1 MYRPEPSQEMNTFMS
16 NYRLSAFWALDRVKT
31 YLSQKFERS
40 DGVRIHLPPDLKG
53 RLKLC
58 RVDEDLALNLELG
71 AAREHG
77 SDGASDR

>member
-1 MYRPEPSQEMNTFMS
+1 MS
-16 NYRLSAFWALDRVKT
+16 KNRSRFFRALDRVQT
-31 YLSQKFERS
+31 YLIQKFERS